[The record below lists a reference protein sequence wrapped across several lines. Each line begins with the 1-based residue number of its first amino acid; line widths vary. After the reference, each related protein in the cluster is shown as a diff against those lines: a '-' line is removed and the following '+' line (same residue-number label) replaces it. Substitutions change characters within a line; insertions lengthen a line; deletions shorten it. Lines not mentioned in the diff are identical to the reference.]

1 MTVNELRDLLAGY
14 PGSAVVDIS
23 KAVSWE
29 SGSVTYRFGVF
40 MDGTVETKEKEEAF
54 MEIMSQLGT
63 AGCGYAMIEKI
74 RYDNQDFNDYANK
87 M

>member
-40 MDGTVETKEKEEAF
+40 MDGTVDG
-54 MEIMSQLGT
+54 Q
-63 AGCGYAMIEKI
+63 I
-74 RYDNQDFNDYANK
+74 RRN
-87 M
+87 